1 MFGRL
6 MPKEGRF
13 FDLFN
18 DHAALVVEGAHEL
31 NLFMSD
37 MGNRE
42 AHAQN
47 VSAIEKKAD
56 KITHETIQLLHQ
68 TFITPLDRDDIHQL
82 ISSMDDILD
91 LMEDVAECVV
101 LYDVREVTDAARKL
115 AEICVACA
123 EKVKTAVGLLSNMDN
138 AQAILKLCSEID
150 RLESEADHVMRAA
163 MSKLFR
169 DEPDMRQVIKLQG
182 DLRAARD
189 RDRPLRGR
197 RQHHRR
203 HRARKRLIRFQPS
216 TRRRWLRCPSV
227 LK

>member
-18 DHAALVVEGAHEL
+18 EHAGLVLQGAIEL
-31 NLFMSD
+31 NAFFDD

-47 VSAIEKKAD
+47 VNSIEKKAD
-56 KITHETIQLLHQ
+56 KVTHETIQLLHQ
-68 TFITPLDRDDIHQL
+68 TFVTPLDRDDIHKL

-115 AEICVACA
+115 VEISVNCV
-123 EKVKTAVGLLSNMDN
+123 EKVKTAVGMLGNLDN
-138 AQAILKLCSEID
+138 SQAILRLCNEID
-150 RLESEADHVMRAA
+150 QLESEADRVMRSA

-169 DEPDMRQVIKLQG
+169 DEPDTRQLIKLKAVYE
-182 DLRAARD
+182 LLESITD
-189 RDRPLRGR
+189 RCEDVANVIEG
-197 RQHHRR
+197 
-203 HRARKRLIRFQPS
+203 I
-216 TRRRWLRCPSV
+216 V
-227 LK
+227 LENA

>member
-18 DHAALVVEGAHEL
+18 EHAGLVLQGAIEL
-31 NLFMSD
+31 NAFFDD

-47 VSAIEKKAD
+47 VNSIEKKAD

-68 TFITPLDRDDIHQL
+68 TFVTPLDRDDIHKL

-115 AEICVACA
+115 AGIGVNCT
-123 EKVKTAVGLLSNMDN
+123 EKVKTAVGMLANLDN
-138 AQAILKLCSEID
+138 SQAILRLCNEID
-150 RLESEADHVMRAA
+150 QLESEADRVMRSA

-169 DEPDMRQVIKLQG
+169 DEPDTRQLIKLKAVYE
-182 DLRAARD
+182 LLESITD
-189 RDRPLRGR
+189 RCEDVANVIEG
-197 RQHHRR
+197 
-203 HRARKRLIRFQPS
+203 I
-216 TRRRWLRCPSV
+216 V
-227 LK
+227 LENA

>member
-18 DHAALVVEGAHEL
+18 EHAGLVLQGAIEL
-31 NLFMSD
+31 NAFFDD

-47 VSAIEKKAD
+47 VNSIEKKAD
-56 KITHETIQLLHQ
+56 KVTHETIQLLHQ
-68 TFITPLDRDDIHQL
+68 TFVTPLDRDDIHKL

-115 AEICVACA
+115 AEISVNCV
-123 EKVKTAVGLLSNMDN
+123 EKVKTAVGMLANLDN
-138 AQAILKLCSEID
+138 SQAILRLCNEID
-150 RLESEADHVMRAA
+150 QLESEADRVMRSA

-169 DEPDMRQVIKLQG
+169 DEPDTRQLIKLKAVYE
-182 DLRAARD
+182 LLESITD
-189 RDRPLRGR
+189 RCEDVANVIEG
-197 RQHHRR
+197 
-203 HRARKRLIRFQPS
+203 I
-216 TRRRWLRCPSV
+216 V
-227 LK
+227 LENA

>member
-13 FDLFN
+13 FDYFN
-18 DHAALVVEGAHEL
+18 DHASLVVEGAREL
-31 NLFMSD
+31 NAFLSD

-68 TFITPLDRDDIHQL
+68 TFVTPLDREDIHKL
-82 ISSMDDILD
+82 ISRMDDILD

-101 LYDVREVTDAARKL
+101 LYDVREVSDSARKL
-115 AEICVACA
+115 AEICVTCT
-123 EKVKTAVGLLSNMDN
+123 EKVKLAVGMLSNLDN
-138 AQAILKLCSEID
+138 SQAILKICSEID
-150 RLESEADHVMRAA
+150 QLESEADRVLRSA

-169 DEPDMRQVIKLQG
+169 DEPDTRQLIKLKAIYE
-182 DLRAARD
+182 LLETVTD
-189 RDRPLRGR
+189 RCEDTANIIEG
-197 RQHHRR
+197 
-203 HRARKRLIRFQPS
+203 I
-216 TRRRWLRCPSV
+216 V
-227 LK
+227 LENS

>member
-42 AHAQN
+42 SHAQN
-47 VSAIEKKAD
+47 VSSIEKKAD
-56 KITHETIQLLHQ
+56 KITHETIHLLHQ
-68 TFITPLDRDDIHQL
+68 TFVTPLDREDIHKL
-82 ISSMDDILD
+82 ISNMDDILD

-101 LYDVREVTDAARKL
+101 LYDVREVSDAARKL
-115 AEICVACA
+115 ADICVTCA
-123 EKVKTAVGLLSNMDN
+123 EKVKLAVGMLSNLDN
-138 AQAILKLCSEID
+138 SQAILKICSEID
-150 RLESEADHVMRAA
+150 QLESEADRVMRSA

-169 DEPDMRQVIKLQG
+169 DEPDTRQLIKLKAIYE
-182 DLRAARD
+182 LLESVTD
-189 RDRPLRGR
+189 RCEDTANVIEG
-197 RQHHRR
+197 
-203 HRARKRLIRFQPS
+203 I
-216 TRRRWLRCPSV
+216 V
-227 LK
+227 LENA

>member
-18 DHAALVVEGAHEL
+18 EHAGLVLQGAIEL
-31 NLFMSD
+31 NAFFDD

-47 VSAIEKKAD
+47 VNSIEKKAD

-68 TFITPLDRDDIHQL
+68 TFVTPLDRDDIHKL

-115 AEICVACA
+115 AEISVNCV
-123 EKVKTAVGLLSNMDN
+123 EKVKTAVGMLANLDN
-138 AQAILKLCSEID
+138 SQAILRLCNEID
-150 RLESEADHVMRAA
+150 QLESEADRVMRSA

-169 DEPDMRQVIKLQG
+169 DEPDTRELIKLKAVYE
-182 DLRAARD
+182 LLESITD
-189 RDRPLRGR
+189 RCEDVANVIEG
-197 RQHHRR
+197 
-203 HRARKRLIRFQPS
+203 I
-216 TRRRWLRCPSV
+216 V
-227 LK
+227 LENA

>member
-18 DHAALVVEGAHEL
+18 EHAGLVLQGAIEL
-31 NLFMSD
+31 NAFFDD

-47 VSAIEKKAD
+47 VNSIEKKAD
-56 KITHETIQLLHQ
+56 KVTHETIQLLHQ
-68 TFITPLDRDDIHQL
+68 TFVTPLDRDDIHKL
-82 ISSMDDILD
+82 ICSMDDILD

-115 AEICVACA
+115 AEIGVNCA
-123 EKVKTAVGLLSNMDN
+123 EKVKTAVEMLANLDN
-138 AQAILKLCSEID
+138 SQAILRICNEID
-150 RLESEADHVMRAA
+150 QLESEADRVMRSA

-169 DEPDMRQVIKLQG
+169 DEPDTRQLIKLKAVYE
-182 DLRAARD
+182 LLESITD
-189 RDRPLRGR
+189 RCEDVANVIEG
-197 RQHHRR
+197 
-203 HRARKRLIRFQPS
+203 I
-216 TRRRWLRCPSV
+216 V
-227 LK
+227 LENA

>member
-42 AHAQN
+42 SHAQN
-47 VSAIEKKAD
+47 VSSIEKKAD
-56 KITHETIQLLHQ
+56 KITHETIHLLHQ
-68 TFITPLDRDDIHQL
+68 TFVTPLDREDIHKL
-82 ISSMDDILD
+82 ISNMDDILD

-115 AEICVACA
+115 AEICVTCA
-123 EKVKTAVGLLSNMDN
+123 EKVKQAVGMLSNLDN
-138 AQAILKLCSEID
+138 SQAILKICNEID
-150 RLESEADHVMRAA
+150 QLESEADRVMRAA

-169 DEPDMRQVIKLQG
+169 DEPDTRQLIKLKAIYE
-182 DLRAARD
+182 L
-189 RDRPLRGR
+189 LE
-197 RQHHRR
+197 
-203 HRARKRLIRFQPS
+203 
-216 TRRRWLRCPSV
+216 SV
-227 LK
+227 TDCCEDTANVIEGIVLENA

>member
-18 DHAALVVEGAHEL
+18 DHAALVVDAAHEL

-47 VSAIEKKAD
+47 VSSIEKKAD
-56 KITHETIQLLHQ
+56 KITYETIHLLHQ
-68 TFITPLDRDDIHQL
+68 TFVTPLDREDIHKL
-82 ISSMDDILD
+82 ISNMDDILD

-115 AEICVACA
+115 AEICVTCA
-123 EKVKTAVGLLSNMDN
+123 EKVKLAVGMLSNLDN
-138 AQAILKLCSEID
+138 SQAILKICNEID
-150 RLESEADHVMRAA
+150 QLESEADRVMRSA

-169 DEPDMRQVIKLQG
+169 DEPDTRQLIKLKAIYELLESVT
-182 DLRAARD
+182 DRAEDTANVIE
-189 RDRPLRGR
+189 G
-197 RQHHRR
+197 
-203 HRARKRLIRFQPS
+203 I
-216 TRRRWLRCPSV
+216 V
-227 LK
+227 LENA

>member
-13 FDLFN
+13 FDYFN
-18 DHAALVVEGAHEL
+18 DHASLVVQGAREL
-31 NLFMSD
+31 NAFLSD

-68 TFITPLDRDDIHQL
+68 TFVTPLDREDIHKL
-82 ISSMDDILD
+82 ISRMDDILD

-101 LYDVREVTDAARKL
+101 LYDVREVSDSARKL
-115 AEICVACA
+115 AEICVSCT
-123 EKVKTAVGLLSNMDN
+123 EKVKLAVGMLSNLDN
-138 AQAILKLCSEID
+138 SQAILKICSEID
-150 RLESEADHVMRAA
+150 QLESEADRVLRSA

-169 DEPDMRQVIKLQG
+169 DEPDTRQLIKLKAIYE
-182 DLRAARD
+182 LLETVTD
-189 RDRPLRGR
+189 RCEDTANIIEG
-197 RQHHRR
+197 
-203 HRARKRLIRFQPS
+203 I
-216 TRRRWLRCPSV
+216 V
-227 LK
+227 LENA

>member
-18 DHAALVVEGAHEL
+18 EHASLVLQGAIEL
-31 NLFMSD
+31 NAFFDD

-47 VSAIEKKAD
+47 VNSIEKKAD

-68 TFITPLDRDDIHQL
+68 TFVTPLDRDDIHKL

-115 AEICVACA
+115 VEISVNCV
-123 EKVKTAVGLLSNMDN
+123 EKVKTAVGMLANLDN
-138 AQAILKLCSEID
+138 SQAILRLCNEID
-150 RLESEADHVMRAA
+150 QLESEADRVMRSA

-169 DEPDMRQVIKLQG
+169 DEPDTRQLIKLKAVYE
-182 DLRAARD
+182 LLESITD
-189 RDRPLRGR
+189 RCEDVANVIEG
-197 RQHHRR
+197 
-203 HRARKRLIRFQPS
+203 I
-216 TRRRWLRCPSV
+216 V
-227 LK
+227 LENA